1 MSIGLFCSILV
12 DFVVAVVI
20 CVGDDHDHD
29 WSLYLGSAVS
39 SRVGPRAMVRP
50 PRFHKSTKPS
60 SLGMRVVMVVMV
72 VKIVVMV
79 GVVIMLVGMTNVSAS
94 SNPGQEEFIDG

>member
-20 CVGDDHDHD
+20 CVGDNDDHD

-60 SLGMRVVMVVMV
+60 SLGMRVVMVV
-72 VKIVVMV
+72 KIVVMV

>member
-1 MSIGLFCSILV
+1 MSIGLYCSCLV

-20 CVGDDHDHD
+20 CVGDDHDYD
-29 WSLYLGSAVS
+29 WSIYLGSAVS

-94 SNPGQEEFIDG
+94 SNPGHEEFIDG

>member
-1 MSIGLFCSILV
+1 MSIGLYCSILV

-29 WSLYLGSAVS
+29 RSIYLGSAVS

-60 SLGMRVVMVVMV
+60 SLGMRVVMVV
-72 VKIVVMV
+72 VKMVVMV

>member
-1 MSIGLFCSILV
+1 MSIGLYCSILV

>member
-60 SLGMRVVMVVMV
+60 SLGMRVVMVVLKMV
-72 VKIVVMV
+72 VNVVM
-79 GVVIMLVGMTNVSAS
+79 MLVGMKNVSAS